1 MHQKLISVCRCLAY
15 SALIKF
21 ASQIKKKMKKLLILA
36 LAAVIMAPLAAQNFM
51 SPAEGFSRKKT
62 SYVTLTDGTEIE
74 GTVDGFKRK
83 KGLFKLVK
91 IKDESGKIHELE
103 ASAIKH
109 MYLMPN
115 GLDKLNRALDAVF
128 DVQKW
133 SDENMNSGL
142 INDGY
147 AFFEMREIMVKKEK
161 LSLMLQLLNP
171 GFSKR
176 VKVYHDPYAAETMSA
191 GIGGVTLAGG
201 LDKSYYIG
209 VDGGEAY
216 RLAKKTY
223 KKTFSDVWKACPAVY
238 KKYTKMDWSSFVDH
252 IISYTECE

>member
-1 MHQKLISVCRCLAY
+1 MFTCLNN
-15 SALIKF
+15 STLVKF
-21 ASQIKKKMKKLLILA
+21 VTKMKMKKLLILA
-36 LAAVIMAPLAAQNFM
+36 LALAIMAPLAAQNLM

-62 SYVTLTDGTEIE
+62 SFVTLTDGSEIE

-91 IKDESGKIHELE
+91 IKDEAGKTHELE

-109 MYLMPN
+109 MYLIPS
-115 GLDKLNRALDAVF
+115 GLDKLNRALDTAF

-133 SDENMNSGL
+133 SNENMNSEL

-147 AFFEMREIMVKKEK
+147 AFFEMREIVVKKQK

-176 VKVYHDPYAAETMSA
+176 VRVYHDPYAAETMSV
-191 GIGGVTLAGG
+191 GIGGLTLAGG
-201 LDKSYYIG
+201 LDKSYYVSI
-209 VDGGEAY
+209 DGGEAY

-223 KKTFSDVWKACPAVY
+223 KKTFKDDWKDCPAVY
-238 KKYTKMDWSSFVDH
+238 EKYTKMDWSSFVDH
-252 IISYTECE
+252 IITYTECK